1 MNNARL
7 RHANLYK
14 TNFLNAGIQN
24 SNLQDAISIQDAIIS
39 NETGARD
46 NNLISNGHADCNSSH
61 VNGWTVKSG
70 NISATTFHE
79 NTRDGCRFA
88 LHSDSDI
95 ATMVQN
101 VNLFMWDSKSWPISR
116 VVLRARFGSGVSIKL
131 RGIYN
136 NNQGCVWQTNIIPNI
151 PLNAKWTQDGGTI
164 AGSSEQDSGV
174 NQLNKPYGL
183 YVDDDQTVFIAD
195 TWNHR
200 IVEWKSGAT
209 SGQAVAGGNGPGNQ
223 PNQLN
228 RPVDVLVDK
237 DTDSLIICSRGNQ
250 RVVRWSRRSR
260 KNGETTIE
268 NIDCL
273 GLTMDDQ
280 GFLYVSNWEK
290 HD

>member
-1 MNNARL
+1 
-7 RHANLYK
+7 
-14 TNFLNAGIQN
+14 
-24 SNLQDAISIQDAIIS
+24 
-39 NETGARD
+39 
-46 NNLISNGHADCNSSH
+46 
-61 VNGWTVKSG
+61 
-70 NISATTFHE
+70 
-79 NTRDGCRFA
+79 
-88 LHSDSDI
+88 
-95 ATMVQN
+95 
-101 VNLFMWDSKSWPISR
+101 MWDSKSWPISR